1 MVSYISRHI
10 EESYNKLLHADTYC
24 YARFCVSRCAPFY
37 TKTLSAICAGEQGVM
52 WQLRMNR
59 FFSILLMAVLCGC
72 TSTKPKEEELKFSYQ
87 DNYDYFGYV
96 THWVGNPEIP
106 PTDNNIVGAE
116 KDFSL
121 CKSKINEHLIDA
133 QAPSRDIQ
141 YAFIVECMY
150 KSGWFLSAET
160 YIVTQ

>member
-1 MVSYISRHI
+1 
-10 EESYNKLLHADTYC
+10 
-24 YARFCVSRCAPFY
+24 
-37 TKTLSAICAGEQGVM
+37 M

-96 THWVGNPEIP
+96 AHWVRNPETP

-116 KDFSL
+116 KDFAL
-121 CKSKINEHLIDA
+121 CKSKINEHLIDD

-141 YAFIVECMY
+141 YAFIAECMY
-150 KSGWFLSAET
+150 KNGWFLSADT
-160 YIVTQ
+160 YMVTQ